1 MSKRRGIIGVCW
13 AKKVT
18 DWEGAWKT
26 GPATVGLQNC
36 KESSFYTCISYI
48 WYAWS
53 TSQPWKKWPGKSWNE
68 RESHRKRKTEK
79 TLLPPEIQLKGTEM
93 SGFTWQEIEL
103 LHNDGIKWENPQM
116 LYKVKG
122 QKMLKKFVC
131 LINCKRIETKS
142 SSFICLLF
150 NPLSL

>member
-1 MSKRRGIIGVCW
+1 MSKKRGIIGVCW

-53 TSQPWKKWPGKSWNE
+53 TSQAWKKWPGKSWNE

-79 TLLPPEIQLKGTEM
+79 TVT
-93 SGFTWQEIEL
+93 TW
-103 LHNDGIKWENPQM
+103 NAIKRDRNVWFYLTRN
-116 LYKVKG
+116 
-122 QKMLKKFVC
+122 
-131 LINCKRIETKS
+131 RTAT
-142 SSFICLLF
+142 
-150 NPLSL
+150 